1 MNTEQ
6 TKYTPESVWQF
17 LMEMREQMK
26 INSAE
31 ADKER
36 QELREQMKTS
46 SEETNKSIK
55 ELSANIDKNAIDIGS
70 LTAKIDRTT
79 ANIDK
84 NAISIKE
91 TERILKEQSAE
102 LDKKFKETNR
112 HINGIAKSNGDMT
125 EEAIFNALERDL
137 IFGGIEFDAID
148 KNKKRHLKKLNLRG
162 QYDVVLENGNTVAL
176 IEAKYKVRKEDITDL
191 FAKEVADKFR
201 KLFPLYVNHKIILGV
216 GGMSFDD
223 DALDEA
229 SKSGVGIIKV
239 VGDKVEYYTDGIKT
253 Y

>member
-1 MNTEQ
+1 MEDQ
-6 TKYTPESVWQF
+6 KEKYTFEMVWQA
-17 LMEMREQMK
+17 LQETRKLIEENT
-26 INSAE
+26 ISL
-31 ADKER
+31 KE
-36 QELREQMKTS
+36 TD
-46 SEETNKSIK
+46 KSIK
-55 ELSANIDKNAIDIGS
+55 ELSANIDKNAIDI
-70 LTAKIDRTT
+70 ANTT

-84 NAISIKE
+84 NALSLKE
-91 TERILKEQSAE
+91 TDRILKEQVAEADRRSAE

-137 IFGGIEFDAID
+137 TFGGIEFDAID

-229 SKSGVGIIKV
+229 SKNGVGVIKV
-239 VGDKVEYYTDGIKT
+239 IGDKVEYYTEGIKT